1 MNLPIKIAM
10 VEDHL
15 VLRQGL
21 ISLLKD
27 EKSISVIFD
36 VNNGQELLDN
46 LEEQKPDV
54 VLLDID
60 MPVMDGR
67 EALKHIVNDF
77 PEIKV
82 IMLTMHFSAGYIVSF
97 LKEGASAFLPKG
109 AGIEEIVLAIKS
121 VFAKGYYHSDR
132 VLEIIESQARLETEE
147 NAKFLRIGLTDR
159 EAQILKLLRDKN
171 ANESIADALHI
182 SLRTVEWHR
191 QNLIGKLKDNG
202 MSELINWSKKNLD

>member
-1 MNLPIKIAM
+1 METPIKIAM

-21 ISLLKD
+21 IALLKD
-27 EKSISVIFD
+27 EKSITVLFD
-36 VNNGQELLDN
+36 VSNGQELLDN
-46 LEEQKPDV
+46 LAQQKPDV

-67 EALKHIVNDF
+67 EALKHIINDF

-82 IMLTMHFSAGYIVSF
+82 IMLTMHFSAGYIISF

-109 AGIEEIVLAIKS
+109 AGIEEIVRAIKS
-121 VFAKGYYHSDR
+121 VFKRGFYHSEK
-132 VLEIIESQARLETEE
+132 VAEIIESQAKLETDE

-159 EAQILKLLRDKN
+159 EVQILKLLRIGNGNDL
-171 ANESIADALHI
+171 IAQELHI
-182 SLRTVEWHR
+182 SSRTVEWHR
-191 QNLIGKLKDNG
+191 HNLIKKLKDNG
-202 MSELINWSKKNLD
+202 MADYINWSRKNSS

>member
-1 MNLPIKIAM
+1 MDTPIKIAM

-46 LEEQKPDV
+46 IVKQKPDV

-67 EALKHIVNDF
+67 EALKHIMNDF

-82 IMLTMHFSAGYIVSF
+82 IMLTMHFSAGYIVAF

-109 AGIEEIVLAIKS
+109 SGIEEIVLAIKS
-121 VFAKGYYHSDR
+121 VFIKGFYHSEK
-132 VLEIIESQARLETEE
+132 VVEIIESQAKLETEE

-159 EAQILKLLRDKN
+159 EVQILKLLRNGDG
-171 ANESIADALHI
+171 NESIAEELHI

-191 QNLIGKLKDNG
+191 HNLIKKLKDNC
-202 MSELINWSKKNLD
+202 MADYINWSKRNGN